1 MTGTWIEEAEVFYD
15 AESGFYW
22 FDKNV
27 PDFCD
32 IRDELAEE
40 IRRYRFERDLKFAYL
55 NVTESCNARCP
66 YCYVPDDVKRRGRR
80 FSRDELFEVM
90 GRLEEAGIE
99 WVLFH
104 GVEPLL
110 EKELIFEAMDAFD
123 FNYGLQ
129 TNGLLL
135 ENEDMDF
142 IMEKQA
148 NIGLSLDA
156 PRKDLNDFLR
166 GSGSFDSVCHAMEYM
181 HGYEGLSII
190 TTINRFNEALLPEMV
205 EFLAGKVETVLM
217 NPVRGTSEGGRKL
230 RALNPADNFLKAVE
244 RAMELTADGE
254 RIVIAD
260 YANILLGILA
270 PSARVLQCDISP
282 CGAGRRFISITPDGV
297 YPCGEFIGMEE
308 FRSHLDDALS
318 LRTFEDVTGRKVE
331 DIEECR
337 DCVFRHLCGAPC
349 PAEVYAEKG
358 RLNEKSPYCEFYKE
372 VIIHAFRTIR
382 EGRERLVL
390 KLENLREKCTVFS

>member
-1 MTGTWIEEAEVFYD
+1 MRSW
-15 AESGFYW
+15 
-22 FDKNV
+22 
-27 PDFCD
+27 
-32 IRDELAEE
+32 
-40 IRRYRFERDLKFAYL
+40 
-55 NVTESCNARCP
+55 
-66 YCYVPDDVKRRGRR
+66 
-80 FSRDELFEVM
+80 

-110 EKELIFEAMDAFD
+110 EKELIFEAMDTFD
-123 FNYGLQ
+123 FNYGIQ

-135 ENEDMDF
+135 EEEDMEF
-142 IMEKQA
+142 IMEKDA

-156 PRKDLNDFLR
+156 PNREMNDFLR
-166 GSGSFDSVCHAMEYM
+166 GKGSFDAVCSAMEYM

-190 TTINRFNEALLPEMV
+190 TTINRFNEALLPDMV
-205 EFLAGKVETVLM
+205 DFFAGKVETVLM

-230 RALNPADNFLKAVE
+230 RPANPAENFLKDVE
-244 RAMELTADGE
+244 RTMELTAAGE

-297 YPCGEFIGMEE
+297 YPCGEFIGMAE
-308 FRSHLDDALS
+308 FRSHLDNALG
-318 LRTFEDVTGRKVE
+318 LKAFEDVTGRKVE

-337 DCVFRHLCGAPC
+337 DCAFRHLCGAPC

-358 RLNEKSPYCEFYKE
+358 RLNEKSPYCEFYRE
-372 VIIHAFRTIR
+372 VILHAFRTIR
-382 EGRERLVL
+382 EGREKLVL
-390 KLENLREKCTVFS
+390 RLENLAEKHVIRVG